1 LSRSLLRQATAQ
13 LMIQQRTL
21 ESETNSLESSS
32 TNQSANSSSS
42 SSSSNG
48 GGEGGGSTG
57 PLISS
62 TLMAALSSSLHV
74 LLDALPFICRPLPP
88 SSGCKST
95 SINSSSDHKTNNT
108 AAARNDFESA
118 KNKSELKSKAPQS
131 NKSVNCFGGL
141 DAVAVITEIVF
152 GLSEVIEGSS
162 SCVVVLLLLLL
173 LQ

>member
-1 LSRSLLRQATAQ
+1 VLYGLSSSQRDLVKCVGGLSRSLLRQATAQ

-21 ESETNSLESSS
+21 ESESNSLESI
-32 TNQSANSSSS
+32 

-48 GGEGGGSTG
+48 SGVEGGGGSTG
-57 PLISS
+57 PVISS

-95 SINSSSDHKTNNT
+95 SINSSGDHKTTNT

-118 KNKSELKSKAPQS
+118 KNKSESKTNTPQS
-131 NKSVNCFGGL
+131 NKLIHCFGGL
-141 DAVAVITEIVF
+141 DAVAVITEIIF
-152 GLSEVIEGSS
+152 GLSEVK
-162 SCVVVLLLLLL
+162 
-173 LQ
+173 